1 MQEGDSKRKQ
11 REDSRDPH
19 FHLYF
24 FPLSATWRSSSVNVS
39 SYTACAFLRF
49 FFLISWRI
57 LLWFVGLEGR
67 GGKGVVSDPNHPGHP
82 PEKRAN
88 ATRSLVSVVRALFEF
103 RLGN

>member
-1 MQEGDSKRKQ
+1 MAQFV
-11 REDSRDPH
+11 RERLQLH
-19 FHLYF
+19 GMCL
-24 FPLSATWRSSSVNVS
+24 LT
-39 SYTACAFLRF
+39 F